1 MLSPGAPIKR
11 FCWVFSQIL
20 RFWAICFQKYFSHVP
35 GKDKLK
41 AFQNCSR
48 KEQSLKVS
56 GERFSI
62 FTPKI
67 QRPITGGGGPVADAA
82 WDFKK
87 GQPVSMADFYFES

>member
-1 MLSPGAPIKR
+1 VLILGI
-11 FCWVFSQIL
+11 FQIQ
-20 RFWAICFQKYFSHVP
+20 RFWAICLQKYFSHVP

-56 GERFSI
+56 GERLSI

-67 QRPITGGGGPVADAA
+67 QRPITGGGGPVADTA

-87 GQPVSMADFYFES
+87 GQPVSMADFYFEG